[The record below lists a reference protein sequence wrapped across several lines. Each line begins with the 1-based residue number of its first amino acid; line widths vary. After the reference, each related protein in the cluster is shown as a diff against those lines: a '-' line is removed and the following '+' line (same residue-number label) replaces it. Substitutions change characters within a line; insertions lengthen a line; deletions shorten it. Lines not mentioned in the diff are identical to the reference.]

1 MPTPGSPAT
10 LARRTQSL
18 AEVVVDYVKQRI
30 ATGALRIGDKL
41 PTESELMEALGVSRT
56 VVREAIS

>member
-30 ATGALRIGDKL
+30 ATAMEDALVD
-41 PTESELMEALGVSRT
+41 T
-56 VVREAIS
+56 